1 MMLFKVAL
9 RNILRNRRRSGMTVA
24 AIAVGAIAML
34 IFGAFTTFVILGVR
48 TTTVQA
54 IGHLV
59 VLRTGYFSFGS
70 GNPAAYGIPD
80 YRNVMKEISDDPTV
94 GPMISV
100 ITPSVSLF
108 GIAGNFALVL
118 LDHAQNGF
126 FSGTE
131 WLAVGTAAFLAYPPA
146 RVLGANDRVRVGI
159 IGADS
164 VCTERHAGCARRNQ
178 LDTSRFNPERRP
190 GM

>member
-24 AIAVGAIAML
+24 AIAAGAIAML

-108 GIAGNFALVL
+108 GIAGNFAIDSSRTFIGSGVVPS
-118 LDHAQNGF
+118 DHAAMRKWN
-126 FSGTE
+126 E
-131 WLAVGTAAFLAYPPA
+131 YH
-146 RVLGANDRVRVGI
+146 LGG
-159 IGADS
+159 G
-164 VCTERHAGCARRNQ
+164 
-178 LDTSRFNPERRP
+178 RRP
-190 GM
+190 PPPSDLLSDDDPTKGAIGVGLARTLGLCAQLHVPDCPAMPAP